1 MKTILYLNHDFF
13 IYDRA
18 IAEELRRCGY
28 EVIFRNFIRQA
39 GFMDRRRCKKQGI
52 LPVQYASNRCQ
63 STILSELSK
72 KKICV
77 DAVLVTSGQA
87 MTEDTLKTLHQMYP
101 QAKFIWNL
109 WDSINEIDHF
119 EVLQKYFDILISFDK
134 IEAERYGF
142 VYSPD
147 FYIKEASA
155 AQKKYDYCFVATYT
169 VYRNRVLQDMLSQIQ
184 GKHNFIYLKET
195 PNNRIVPTIRRIF
208 SGEEKKLAER
218 NIYYQALDYDAML
231 EIFAESRCII
241 DIAHPGQ
248 TGLSMRPFE
257 AMAVKS
263 KLLTTNKTI
272 DGYDFYQADNIYIA
286 DPEELHMPPDDFLNG
301 PYRNL
306 PGEIYR
312 RYSVESWCDK
322 IQRLIE

>member
-18 IAEELRRCGY
+18 IAEELRKRGY
-28 EVIFRNFIRQA
+28 EVLFRKFVRQA
-39 GFMDRRRCKKQGI
+39 GFWDRRRCKKQGMI
-52 LPVQYASNRCQ
+52 PVQYASNRCQ
-63 STILSELSK
+63 ASILAELSRRK
-72 KKICV
+72 NGV

-87 MTEDTLKTLHQMYP
+87 MTEDTLKKLHQMYP

-109 WDSINEIDHF
+109 WDSVKAIDHF
-119 EVLQKYFDILISFDK
+119 ELLQKYFDILISFDK

-142 VYSPD
+142 VYNPD
-147 FYIKEASA
+147 FYVKETSA
-155 AQKKYDYCFVATYT
+155 MRKKYDYCFVATYT
-169 VYRNRVLQDMLSQIQ
+169 EYRNLILQDMLSQVN
-184 GKHNFIYLKET
+184 GKDNFIYLKET
-195 PNNRIVPTIRRIF
+195 PNNRIIPTIRRIL
-208 SGEEKKLAER
+208 SGEEKKLAGR
-218 NIYYQALDYDAML
+218 NIYYQALNYDAML
-231 EIFAESRCII
+231 EVFAESRCII

-263 KLLTTNKTI
+263 KLLTTNKMI
-272 DGYDFYQADNIYIA
+272 DGYDFYHADNIYIA
-286 DPEELHMPPDDFLNG
+286 DPEELHMPPDDFLNA
-301 PYRNL
+301 PYRDL

-312 RYSVESWCDK
+312 RYSIESWCDK

>member
-18 IAEELRRCGY
+18 IAEELRRRGY
-28 EVIFRNFIRQA
+28 EVLFRKFVRQA

-52 LPVQYASNRCQ
+52 LPAQYASNRCQ
-63 STILSELSK
+63 SSILSELSK
-72 KKICV
+72 KKKFV

-87 MTEDTLKTLHQMYP
+87 MTEDTLKALHQMYP

-119 EVLQKYFDILISFDK
+119 EAIQKYFDILISFDK

-147 FYIKEASA
+147 FYIKEAFA

-169 VYRNRVLQDMLSQIQ
+169 EYRNRVLQDMLSQIQ
-184 GKHNFIYLKET
+184 GKNNFIYLKET

-208 SGEEKKLAER
+208 FGEEKKLAER

-272 DGYDFYQADNIYIA
+272 DGYDFYQADNIYIG
-286 DPEELHMPPDDFLNG
+286 DPEELHMPSDDFLNA
-301 PYRNL
+301 PYRDL